1 MQPEIIA
8 ATAISAGNPGGLIAS
23 AIIILIVFIPLVLK
37 IWNWSKEVGAQG
49 VLYQQLAEQVR
60 EQRKEIDKMY
70 SERVQMQTNIF
81 ELRHKVDNYE
91 VLINTLKDKLDKKDS
106 IITERD
112 SRIAGLMQELLQMK
126 DRVHNLEMRLK
137 SDEERWCETCKY
149 NIEGARYEQN

>member
-8 ATAISAGNPGGLIAS
+8 ATAITAGNPGGMLAG
-23 AIIILIVFIPLVLK
+23 AIVILIVFIPLVLK

-70 SERVQMQTNIF
+70 SERVQMQTSIF
-81 ELRHKVDNYE
+81 ELKSNLERYE
-91 VLINTLKDKLDKKDS
+91 ALVHTLKEKLDKKDV
-106 IITERD
+106 IIAERD
-112 SRIAGLMQELLQMK
+112 NRIASLMQELLQMK

-137 SDEERWCETCKY
+137 SNEERWCDTCKY